1 MKHAVLI
8 LGLAACNTPTPR
20 LSLVFAGPPSQACPA
35 TDCADIPMPC
45 RTVMSIR
52 ISDPASTTS
61 AYLAECV
68 EVPVNHDQDM
78 CAISTVDLA
87 PTAIP
92 VRDLEVQVA
101 LYPLSMIQP
110 DPKNPVLMCPARVA
124 YNVATG
130 FPVEQAPTPA
140 LGGNAFYHPGDETV
154 VVTLGCT
161 DLAAIA
167 ASCAVPD
174 RVKVDATVLD
184 FDTRFTVMGGSPS
197 LADRLRVSVG
207 EPQERDNATV
217 LDTADTR
224 LLARSSPGPIPRWSS
239 ETDLLFHQYACLEV
253 LENAGQST
261 ATLRCQAKSTAP
273 AFALTGAWMAK
284 DRLDELLGALRL
296 PELPDQGLTVGVVV
310 DGTGAPLGGQVV
322 SPKQGTVEYLSLD
335 GTSFVAGGAT
345 TAAGIFVS
353 RDAPFGTEFTTAG
366 PGPLSV
372 SGIGGRV
379 SGRVTLVILP
389 LGASTP

>member
-1 MKHAVLI
+1 LI

-35 TDCADIPMPC
+35 TDCAEIPMPC

-52 ISDPASTTS
+52 IADPSTNS
-61 AYLAECV
+61 PYLEQCV

-101 LYPLSMIQP
+101 LYPLSVIQP
-110 DPKNPVLMCPARVA
+110 DPNNPTLMCPTKIA

-140 LGGNAFYHPGDETV
+140 LGGHTFYHPGDETV

-161 DLAAIA
+161 DLAAIS

-174 RVKVDATVLD
+174 RVKVDATIVD

-197 LADRLRVSVG
+197 LADRLRVSIG
-207 EPQERDNATV
+207 EPQVRNSAFV

-224 LLARSSPGPIPRWSS
+224 LLQRSRTGPIPAWSG
-239 ETDLLFHQYACLEV
+239 EVDLGFHKYACLEV
-253 LENAGQST
+253 LEDAGQST
-261 ATLRCQAKSTAP
+261 ATLRCHAASAAP
-273 AFALTGAWMAK
+273 AVTLAGAWMAK
-284 DRLDELLGALRL
+284 DRLDELLRALQL
-296 PELPDQGLTVGVVV
+296 PKFPDEGLTVGIVV
-310 DGTGAPLGGQVV
+310 DGTGAPVTGAIV
-322 SPKQGTVEYLSLD
+322 SPKQGTVAYLSEDRL
-335 GTSFVAGGAT
+335 GFVAGSAT
-345 TAAGIFVS
+345 TSAGIFVS
-353 RDAPFGTEFTTAG
+353 RDAPFGTELTAG
-366 PGPLSV
+366 APGRIPV
-372 SGIGGRV
+372 SAIGGLV
-379 SGRVTLVILP
+379 TGKITLVILP
-389 LGASTP
+389 LGAST